1 MRITFTLVFVFI
13 SGLILAQT
21 DPAKARKLYEE
32 GIKLMEEGKFNES
45 SAKILEAKKFDLNNW
60 DLRYVEAY
68 LFYKKKQY
76 PEAIA
81 NLEAMVKSGNAISN
95 SYKLLGNC
103 YELKGD
109 KLKAIETY
117 RLGLKAFP
125 NSGEMLMEMGLVEM
139 FNKNY
144 KIALEYFEKG
154 IKTDP
159 TYPSNYY
166 WAAKLYNQSSE
177 KVWVIV
183 YGEMFM
189 NIERNTDRTIDMGML
204 LYDLYK
210 ESFTKKPDTAQYLQL
225 TQMWLKPE
233 SKSGSLIKPKA
244 KRTFEQA
251 FTESMSQS
259 TIRKDFNLGVLA
271 NYRNNFLTE
280 WFNGSQP
287 KDFPN
292 VLFNYLKK
300 MKDEGKF
307 EMYNYWLF
315 QEGDQEF
322 MAKWYEKNQAK
333 FNDFLAWFSDN
344 PMKVDNENKVYRLQY
359 WK

>member
-1 MRITFTLVFVFI
+1 MRITFTILFLFLTAFVF
-13 SGLILAQT
+13 SQ
-21 DPAKARKLYEE
+21 DNPAKARKLYEE
-32 GIKLMEEGKFNES
+32 GIKLMEEGKLADAS
-45 SAKILEAKKFDLNNW
+45 IKIREAKSLDPQNLDLK
-60 DLRYVEAY
+60 YVEAY

-76 PEAIA
+76 PEAIS
-81 NLEAMVKSGNAISN
+81 NLEAFIKSGNANSN
-95 SYKLLGNC
+95 TYKLLGNC
-103 YELKGD
+103 YELKGER
-109 KLKAIETY
+109 LKAIETY

-159 TYPSNYY
+159 SYASNYY

-177 KVWVIV
+177 KVWVMV

-204 LYDLYK
+204 LFDLYK
-210 ESFTKKPDTAQYLQL
+210 DAFVNKPDTAKYLQL
-225 TQMWLKPE
+225 TQMWLKAE
-233 SKSGSLIKPKA
+233 AKSGTLIKPKA
-244 KRTFEQA
+244 TRTFEQT
-251 FTESMSQS
+251 FTECMSQN
-259 TIRKDFNLGVLA
+259 TIQKNFNLGVLA
-271 NYRNNFLTE
+271 NYRNNFLTD
-280 WFNGSQP
+280 WFNENRQ
-287 KDFPN
+287 KAFPN
-292 VLFNYLKK
+292 ALFAYLKK

-315 QEGDQEF
+315 QEGDQQF
-322 MAKWYEKNQAK
+322 MATWYEKNQAK
-333 FNDFLAWFSDN
+333 FTEFLAWFSDN
-344 PMKVDNENKVYRLQY
+344 PMKVDSENKVYRLQY